1 MTKDELFLIKMH
13 QMALAKGDLEAE
25 IDRYLVGRAVGLNDR
40 GIDTIVRTL
49 CQTNF
54 VKKGEDNAI
63 YLTPNGLR
71 LIEELLGKK

>member
-1 MTKDELFLIKMH
+1 MTKDEIFLIKMH
-13 QMALAKGDLEAE
+13 QMALAKGDAE
-25 IDRYLVGRAVGLNDR
+25 HELDRYVIGRAVGLNDR

-54 VKKGEDNAI
+54 VKKGEDNCI

-71 LIEELLGKK
+71 LIEDLLEKK